1 VSGSLP
7 PSPCDAPGFRHE
19 ALLYHG
25 EDDFLARTASFIREG
40 LAAAEPTL
48 VVVSAAKIDRLQ
60 ACLGDQASDVQ
71 FLDMAEVGANPARII
86 PAWRRFVDEHQEG
99 ARRFRGIGEPI
110 SASRSAAELVECQRH
125 ESLLNAAFDG
135 GPEWWLLCPYDTEAL
150 PPEVIEE
157 ARRSHPLVALGT
169 THEHSAAYRPAP
181 GVGDRPL
188 PDPAGEWME
197 VAFRQGPL
205 AALRNFVS
213 TRAVELGTSATR
225 AADLVQAMNEV
236 AGNSLRHGG
245 GEGVLRMWQES
256 GSVMCEIRD
265 GGQITDPLVDR
276 RQPASETRAP
286 RGLWLANQLCDL
298 VQIRSLPTTGTVVR
312 LHVRLD

>member
-1 VSGSLP
+1 VSGYPLAL
-7 PSPCDAPGFRHE
+7 PCDSPGFRHE
-19 ALLYHG
+19 ALLYQG

-40 LAAAEPTL
+40 LAAGEPTL

-60 ACLGDQASDVQ
+60 ACLGDQASGVQ

-135 GPEWWLLCPYDTEAL
+135 GPEWRLLCPYDTEAL

-169 THEHSAAYRPAP
+169 AREHSAVYRPAP
-181 GVGDRPL
+181 GAGDRPL

-213 TRAVELGTSATR
+213 TQAVELGTSAAR

-245 GEGVLRMWQES
+245 GEGVLRMWQEA
-256 GSVMCEIRD
+256 GSVICEIRD
-265 GGQITDPLVDR
+265 GGHITDPLVDR
-276 RQPASETRAP
+276 RQPASDTHAP

-298 VQIRSLPTTGTVVR
+298 VQVRSLPTTGTVVR
-312 LHVRLD
+312 LHVRLA

>member
-7 PSPCDAPGFRHE
+7 PSPCHAPGFRHE

-169 THEHSAAYRPAP
+169 AHEHSAAYRPAS

-213 TRAVELGTSATR
+213 TQAVELGTSAAR

-256 GSVMCEIRD
+256 GSVICEVRD

-276 RQPASETRAP
+276 RQPASDTRAP

-312 LHVRLD
+312 LHVRPD